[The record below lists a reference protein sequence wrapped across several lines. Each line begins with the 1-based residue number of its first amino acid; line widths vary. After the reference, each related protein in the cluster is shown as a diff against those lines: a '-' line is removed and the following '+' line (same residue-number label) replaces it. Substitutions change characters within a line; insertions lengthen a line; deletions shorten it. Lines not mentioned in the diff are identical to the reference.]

1 MLDPVKFAEM
11 RTLLR
16 AEKSVKDPLSSLSV
30 EELRRIRGDVD
41 ALLPK
46 TDVGS
51 LNLESELIEQYHK
64 TKRLMDDT
72 LGQEDCPANQ
82 KSQVCNAVV
91 TILAQLVKL
100 QEDLRKQQALKI
112 MESVLI
118 DTLKFLPEDVKASF
132 FVEYERLAEKAGL
145 I

>member
-11 RTLLR
+11 QTLLR
-16 AEKSVKDPLSSLSV
+16 EGKSTKDPLGKLSHK
-30 EELRRIRGDVD
+30 ELRKLRGEID
-41 ALLPK
+41 ALLPN
-46 TDVGS
+46 VGVSS

-64 TKRLMDDT
+64 TKELMDDT
-72 LGQEDCPANQ
+72 LEDSECPANQ

-91 TILAQLVKL
+91 TILAQLVKI
-100 QEDLRKQQALKI
+100 QEDLQKQQALKI

-118 DTLKFLPEDVKASF
+118 DTIKVLPDKAKTEF
-132 FVEYERLAEKAGL
+132 FSEYERLAEKAGL